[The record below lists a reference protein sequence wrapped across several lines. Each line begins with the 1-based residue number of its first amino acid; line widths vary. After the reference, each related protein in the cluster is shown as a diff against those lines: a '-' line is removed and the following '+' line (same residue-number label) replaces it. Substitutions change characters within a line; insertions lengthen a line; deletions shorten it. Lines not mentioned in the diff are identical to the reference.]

1 MANKILR
8 KHLILKIKAYKFNTR
23 LGRVTMRTDSEIKV
37 SGFEILNHHLGMVET
52 EKFVALIQRE
62 RFDYTKWREHLFEG
76 LTGKEIS
83 NKAMEFQNKLKT
95 SKDA

>member
-1 MANKILR
+1 
-8 KHLILKIKAYKFNTR
+8 
-23 LGRVTMRTDSEIKV
+23 MRTDSEIKV
-37 SGFEILNHHLGMVET
+37 SGFEILNHYLGMVET

-83 NKAMEFQNKLKT
+83 IKAMEFQNKLKT
-95 SKDA
+95 SKNA